1 MKNSMQSLIK
11 MFPHFFDK
19 SETSNFFKSQSVTN
33 NVFKGIFQSISD
45 VSDSFRLRK
54 RCCIWKEQSVPYDYV
69 INFVVNYPQLKSVK
83 CYKNYSLLYMEE
95 YLEEDKVS
103 SFIYSY
109 DCSEDNTIVDDN
121 SEDNEEENQGD
132 DSEIEIPIMPE
143 DTFHIIAESYDEI
156 IIKKGFPEND
166 ELTGDIYD
174 HDTSLDEI
182 GALNGIPRKIYIP
195 TEDYA
200 NTEPPYNDRLTEDD
214 YHYMNRILEYTLR
227 LHDTSLPVLEI
238 WKLYGIFADMVNRE
252 EYLLKMFDERMHP
265 FDEETGLVGD
275 WTPQPWEHKDTLC
288 DLQADLGRF
297 FFVSANTLLPVK
309 NQNVKFNFKYLNS
322 LAEPL
327 TGDYNV
333 TISLQGDEEDTVLE
347 EHYTGEQYI
356 VSSEVIA
363 DDAPNVFLFNAY
375 YGETLFATEEI
386 IVNVRGCNTGD
397 WYVSTSGN
405 DNNTGKSDNPFAT
418 LDKALS
424 MCNGEENLIVLTG
437 GTHTTDHIHNV
448 PYTCTVLGCGDPII
462 SNTTGLKFFKVY
474 QNQSLNIQD
483 VTLKHDD
490 NTVLVE
496 NSNWINN
503 NLTTN
508 PLYVV
513 ISEGEAKTSTILTL
527 STNKS
532 TYTIGETIEVT
543 GSLTDDEETGLTG
556 KSIKIYVNNTLVDT
570 VTTQGNNGSFSKS
583 ITANISGEVSI
594 KAVFEGDEDYYSNNA
609 IETITVNKKTATITF
624 AASKASYDLGETISL
639 SGTLKSGNT
648 NIGSASV
655 KIYDGDSL
663 LDTVSTNA
671 SGAFSKSISAS
682 AVASKTYKAV
692 YEGDNTYTSVTS
704 SDVSVSIVKR
714 TPTISLATSSASV
727 SAGGSYTLSGAL
739 LYNSSGVGSA
749 SIKIY
754 DGATLIDTVTTG
766 NDGTFTKSF
775 TNAPVASHTYKAV
788 YDGDSTYNNVQSSN
802 VTVDVGKITPTISLS
817 ASSASI
823 VYGNSVTL
831 SGTLSV
837 GSGISVKI
845 YDGATLVD
853 TVTTGSGGA
862 FSKSVSRLSVGSHT
876 FTAVYEGDS
885 TYASVTSSGVSVT
898 VTKIT
903 PTITLSVPVTGTVG
917 TAYTVS
923 GTLANPTTGSVK
935 LYEGNTL
942 IDTLTVT
949 GGNFSK
955 SITKNNG
962 GTYTYYAVYEGDST
976 HSSVT
981 SSTGSI
987 VVSSPV
993 TPASITLSTDKPIMM
1008 KDETA
1013 TITATVLD
1021 GNGNPCEGET
1031 VSFEVV
1037 DGEDLGTAVT
1047 DSAGEAFVY
1056 YLGKGA
1062 GDLNIKAEC
1071 MLFSEI
1077 YAIEDCFFYGINT
1090 DAFTIPSSTTFSSN
1104 GEYIT
1109 VTTTTS
1115 SEKLVYLDHTL
1126 SNNDNWIFE
1135 NEVARIGTIQSIA
1148 VIWND
1153 NTFYGGQGNNGQ
1165 YVYSYMGVQTK
1176 KTHTVQVGDKFT
1188 VKRENGVTSVYINDE
1203 LIESKTIDHKTSFR
1217 VGYFINRSRTQ
1228 YYKNI
1233 KLKPL

>member
-1 MKNSMQSLIK
+1 MKDTHKKLMD
-11 MFPHFFDK
+11 MFPYLFDK
-19 SETSNFFKSQSVTN
+19 SENSNFFKSQSVSA
-33 NVFKGIFQSISD
+33 NVFKDIFQS
-45 VSDSFRLRK
+45 VSDIKDSLRLKK
-54 RCCIWKEQSVPYDYV
+54 RCLIWKEQTEPYDYV

-83 CYKNYSLLYMEE
+83 CYKNDTLVYMEE
-95 YLEEDKVS
+95 YLEEDNIGT
-103 SFIYSY
+103 FIYSY
-109 DCSEDNTIVDDN
+109 ESVDNYAQDNT
-121 SEDNEEENQGD
+121 S
-132 DSEIEIPIMPE
+132 PIIPE

-156 IIKKGFPEND
+156 IIQKGFPEND
-166 ELTGDIYD
+166 EILGNIYD
-174 HDTSLDEI
+174 HDESLDEI
-182 GALNGIPRKIYIP
+182 GALNGIPRKTYKV
-195 TEDYA
+195 TDDYA
-200 NTEPPYNDRLTEDD
+200 HTEPPYNDRLSEDD
-214 YHYMNRILEYTLR
+214 YHYMNRILEYNLR
-227 LHDTSLPVLEI
+227 LHDTPLPVLEI
-238 WKLYGIFADMVNRE
+238 WKEYSIFADMVNRE

-363 DDAPNVFLFNAY
+363 DDAPNVFIFEAY
-375 YGETLFATEEI
+375 NGETLFATEEI
-386 IVNVRGCNTGD
+386 TINVRGCNTGD

-437 GTHTTDHIHNV
+437 GTHTTDHVHNV

-570 VTTQGNNGSFSKS
+570 VTTQGNNGSFSKN

-609 IETITVNKKTATITF
+609 TETITVNKKTATITF

-727 SAGGSYTLSGAL
+727 AAGGSYTLSGAL

-823 VYGNSVTL
+823 TYGNSVTL

-837 GSGISVKI
+837 GSGVSVKI
-845 YDGATLVD
+845 YNGATLVD

-862 FSKSVSRLSVGSHT
+862 FSKSVSGLSVGSHT

-903 PTITLSVPVTGTVG
+903 PTITLSVPATGTAG

-1031 VSFEVV
+1031 VSFSVV
-1037 DGEDLGTAVT
+1037 DGESLGTAT
-1047 DSAGEAFVY
+1047 TNSSGQCSVY
-1056 YLGKGA
+1056 YLGKGTNLLYIRGILGNLSDDIQIDDLRYYNNGASVGNLEIDSGVSCTSDGDCIKITTSTSGEKYVYLPVNTLSSSDDWLFEFEVAKA
-1062 GDLNIKAEC
+1062 GNINDFAWILSPK
-1071 MLFSEI
+1071 S
-1077 YAIEDCFFYGINT
+1077 YYGAGGGTSAFANLGGGSPYVSVSTVINVPITIRCENGAMTVKIDNTQINT
-1090 DAFTIPSSTTFSSN
+1090 NSSVSFTSN
-1104 GEYIT
+1104 KVGWYTNQNRIQYI
-1109 VTTTTS
+1109 
-1115 SEKLVYLDHTL
+1115 
-1126 SNNDNWIFE
+1126 
-1135 NEVARIGTIQSIA
+1135 
-1148 VIWND
+1148 
-1153 NTFYGGQGNNGQ
+1153 
-1165 YVYSYMGVQTK
+1165 
-1176 KTHTVQVGDKFT
+1176 
-1188 VKRENGVTSVYINDE
+1188 
-1203 LIESKTIDHKTSFR
+1203 
-1217 VGYFINRSRTQ
+1217 
-1228 YYKNI
+1228 KNI
-1233 KLKPL
+1233 KLRIL

>member
-1 MKNSMQSLIK
+1 MKDTHKKLMD
-11 MFPHFFDK
+11 MFPYLFDK
-19 SETSNFFKSQSVTN
+19 SENSNFFKSQSVSA
-33 NVFKGIFQSISD
+33 NVFKDIFQS
-45 VSDSFRLRK
+45 VSDIKDSLRLRK
-54 RCCIWKEQSVPYDYV
+54 RCLIWKEQTEPYDYV

-83 CYKNYSLLYMEE
+83 CYKNDTLVYMEE
-95 YLEEDKVS
+95 YLEEDNIGT
-103 SFIYSY
+103 FIYSY
-109 DCSEDNTIVDDN
+109 ESVDNYAQDNT
-121 SEDNEEENQGD
+121 S
-132 DSEIEIPIMPE
+132 PIIPE

-156 IIKKGFPEND
+156 IIRKGFPEND
-166 ELTGDIYD
+166 EILGNIYD
-174 HDTSLDEI
+174 HDESLDEI
-182 GALNGIPRKIYIP
+182 GALNGIPRKTYKV
-195 TEDYA
+195 TDDYA
-200 NTEPPYNDRLTEDD
+200 HTEPPYNNRSSEDD
-214 YHYMNRILEYTLR
+214 YHYMNRILEYNLR
-227 LHDTSLPVLEI
+227 LHDTPLPVLEI
-238 WKLYGIFADMVNRE
+238 WKEYSIFADMINRE

-265 FDEETGLVGD
+265 YNEETGLVGE
-275 WTPQPWEHKDTLC
+275 WTPQPWEHKDKLC
-288 DLQADLGRF
+288 NLQPDLGRF

-347 EHYTGEQYI
+347 EHYTGKQYI

-363 DDAPNVFLFNAY
+363 DDAPNVFIFEAY
-375 YGETLFATEEI
+375 NGETLFATEEI
-386 IVNVRGCNTGD
+386 TINVRGCNTAD
-397 WYVSTSGN
+397 WYVSTSGS
-405 DNNTGKSDNPFAT
+405 DSGTGQSDDPFAT

-424 MCNGEENLIVLTG
+424 MVNGEENLIVLTS
-437 GTHTTDHIHNV
+437 GTHSTDHIFNV

-462 SNTTGLKFFKVY
+462 TSTDGLKFFRVY

-483 VTLKHDD
+483 ITLTYD
-490 NTVLVE
+490 TSSSLIE

-503 NLTTN
+503 NKTNN

-513 ISEGEAKTSTILTL
+513 LREAAGKTLTTITL
-527 STNKS
+527 STDYS
-532 TYTIGETIEVT
+532 TYTIGDTINIT
-543 GSLTDDEETGLTG
+543 GTLKENEEDTGLSN
-556 KSIKIYVNNTLVDT
+556 KSVKIYVNNELIDT
-570 VTTQGNNGSFSKS
+570 VTTLTGGSFSKS
-583 ITANISGEVSI
+583 ITASASGTVTI
-594 KAVFEGDEDYYSNNA
+594 KAVFEADEDYAGSTGNA
-609 IETITVNKKTATITF
+609 SVTVNKKTSTITF
-624 AASKASYDLGETISL
+624 AANKASYVLGETISL
-639 SGTLKSGNT
+639 TGTLKSGTT

-655 KIYDGDSL
+655 KIYDGETL
-663 LDTVSTNA
+663 LDTVTTDI
-671 SGAFSKSISAS
+671 SGAFSKTVS
-682 AVASKTYKAV
+682 AVALGSKTYKAV
-692 YEGDNTYTSVTS
+692 FEGSSTYASVTS
-704 SDVSVSIVKR
+704 SDVNITITKR

-766 NDGTFTKSF
+766 NDGTFSKSF

-788 YDGDSTYNNVQSSN
+788 YDGDSTYNNVESSN

-831 SGTLSV
+831 TGTLSV
-837 GSGISVKI
+837 GSGVSVKI
-845 YDGATLVD
+845 YNGATLVD
-853 TVTTGSGGA
+853 TVTTGSAGA
-862 FSKSVSRLSVGSHT
+862 FSKSVSGLSVGSHT

-903 PTITLSVPVTGTVG
+903 PTITINVPATGTAG

-1031 VSFEVV
+1031 VSFSVV
-1037 DGEDLGTAVT
+1037 DGESLGTAT
-1047 DSAGEAFVY
+1047 TNSSGECSVY
-1056 YLGKGA
+1056 YLGIGA

-1071 MLFSEI
+1071 RLLI
-1077 YAIEDCFFYGINT
+1077 QTYAIEDCINY
-1090 DAFTIPSSTTFSSN
+1090 DAMISNSGKWTIPSGVSST
-1104 GEYIT
+1104 Y
-1109 VTTTTS
+1109 
-1115 SEKLVYLDHTL
+1115 
-1126 SNNDNWIFE
+1126 
-1135 NEVARIGTIQSIA
+1135 
-1148 VIWND
+1148 D
-1153 NTFYGGQGNNGQ
+1153 NTGWKLTAS
-1165 YVYSYMGVQTK
+1165 SYK
-1176 KTHTVQVGDKFT
+1176 QVKLTDKLTNPCSVEFT
-1188 VKRENGVTSVYINDE
+1188 VVDYSNTSQWSVIIYQYTNGVTTPNQEILVGGDYNNNMRIFGNTISHNLIKGGKYRIEYDASTLKVYENNSLLGSTTNNVGFPTQFE
-1203 LIESKTIDHKTSFR
+1203 FHTSS
-1217 VGYFINRSRTQ
+1217 NRWCIV
-1228 YYKNI
+1228 KDL
-1233 KLKPL
+1233 KVKPL